1 MKANC
6 FGKRKI
12 SCTIIKKNI
21 LMVLKIKWV
30 FQAEITYFGEK
41 DLHFFKKLLH
51 KDRICEVKKASVEAL
66 HFLLQVRR

>member
-1 MKANC
+1 
-6 FGKRKI
+6 
-12 SCTIIKKNI
+12 
-21 LMVLKIKWV
+21 MVLKIKWV